1 MKGGEMVN
9 KKNKTVRQKTHNGID
24 NLMDRA
30 ESVNDSGKK
39 VVNDLKE
46 KTMMVRE
53 DIDDDIERNPEK
65 SVLIAVGIGALI
77 GVIFTATLMR
87 KR

>member
-1 MKGGEMVN
+1 MVN